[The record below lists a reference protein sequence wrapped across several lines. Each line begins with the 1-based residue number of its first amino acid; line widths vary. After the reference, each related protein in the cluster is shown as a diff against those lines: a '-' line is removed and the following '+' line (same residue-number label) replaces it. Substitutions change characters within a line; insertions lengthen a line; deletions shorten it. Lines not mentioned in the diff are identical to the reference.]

1 MLLNLSGSEADKGG
15 KCGKKRHGLLVML
28 ADAYFECRD
37 FKRAEPLYKEAIQL
51 RKQFKVLKK
60 SDGSSIGPSNSD
72 ESNGIEGKL
81 AYSSSDVEVKYK
93 LHLCYLNMNQVTI
106 LYFDESCPKRSLV
119 EFQMNQAVSI
129 LQSIPAKQRSRLDQ
143 LPL

>member
-1 MLLNLSGSEADKGG
+1 MFDQIKLLYENSLWSSIVHVAPYATLIGSDADKGG

-93 LHLCYLNMNQVTI
+93 LHLCYLN
-106 LYFDESCPKRSLV
+106 
-119 EFQMNQAVSI
+119 
-129 LQSIPAKQRSRLDQ
+129 
-143 LPL
+143 